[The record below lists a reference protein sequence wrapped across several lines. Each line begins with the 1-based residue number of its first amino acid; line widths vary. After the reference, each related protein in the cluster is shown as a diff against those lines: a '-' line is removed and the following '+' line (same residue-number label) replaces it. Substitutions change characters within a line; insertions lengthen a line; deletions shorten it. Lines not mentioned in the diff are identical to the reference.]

1 MSRTKNKMVIVM
13 RKDLQMT
20 KGKYVAQ
27 GSHASL
33 GLVLDIQKG
42 NNEVY
47 RQILEEWL
55 SDSFTKV
62 AVGVQSEDELLKL
75 YRKAKDMKLAST
87 LITDNGWTMFHGVP
101 TNTCIAILGESNKI
115 DLITGGLKLL

>member
-33 GLVLDIQKG
+33 GLVLDIQKRD
-42 NNEVY
+42 NNEHKQV
-47 RQILEEWL
+47 LEDWL

-75 YRKAKDMKLAST
+75 YRQAQDMNLATT
-87 LITDNGWTMFHGVP
+87 LITDNGWTMFNGVK
-101 TNTCIAILGESNKI
+101 TNTCISILGESNKI
-115 DLITGGLKLL
+115 DLITGELKLL